1 MQKNHDWEKY
11 YRYISDCAHRNGIMS
26 SRALAERAN
35 LSESLVSKFK
45 VGETKCPSFDTVYAL
60 CESAGASIDA
70 MCGLSTD
77 VTKEIED
84 LKLEVARLSQKNDEL
99 LHKMELLTVQLASS
113 NEKSEQSN
121 DRRVSVEKVAR
132 MRFRFIVI
140 LAAALSLVLALIIAI
155 LVIDKLMPDRG
166 WFTVFN

>member
-1 MQKNHDWEKY
+1 
-11 YRYISDCAHRNGIMS
+11 
-26 SRALAERAN
+26 
-35 LSESLVSKFK
+35 
-45 VGETKCPSFDTVYAL
+45 
-60 CESAGASIDA
+60 

-77 VTKEIED
+77 VTKEIEE
-84 LKLEVARLSQKNDEL
+84 LKLEVTRLSHKNDEL

-140 LAAALSLVLALIIAI
+140 LAAALSLVLALIIAV
-155 LVIDKLMPDRG
+155 LVIDKLIPDKG
-166 WFTVFN
+166 WFTIF